1 MALPDTPERQVV
13 LEQTSAIKPT
23 LTLIDAIAITVGIV
37 IGAGIFETPALVA
50 QNAGSGMQVTLLW
63 ALGGAI
69 SLIGALCFAEL
80 STAYPHPGGNYF
92 YLIRAFGRPLGFLF
106 VWARMIVL
114 QPGSIVLL
122 AFVFGDYATQILPLG
137 PLSASLYAIAAI
149 AFFTWL
155 NLLGIHQGKWTQN
168 LLTTAEVSGLLLVT
182 IIGFLWTTSAAPAA
196 PPAAA
201 PAASNIGL
209 AMVFVL
215 LSYGGWNEAAYIS
228 SELQNLRRNMLR
240 SLLWSIGIISVV
252 YLLINLAY
260 LRGLGISGMAESNAV
275 AADLMRRALGE
286 PGVWFISALVCIA
299 SLGSINATILTGA
312 RTNYALGQD
321 FSLFSSLAQ
330 WQTRGGTPRQALLIQ
345 AAISLA
351 LVLLGSLGRNGFETM
366 VAYTAPAFWFFFLM
380 TGISL
385 FILRSKDS
393 GTPRP
398 FRVPFYPITP
408 ILFCLAC
415 GYLLYSSLT
424 YATSLKYI
432 GLGTLTGVIAVLAGI
447 PILGWMHFRT

>member
-1 MALPDTPERQVV
+1 MALPDTPERQAIPEHN
-13 LEQTSAIKPT
+13 LAIKPT
-23 LTLIDAIAITVGIV
+23 LTLMDAIAITVGIV

-50 QNAGSGMQVTLLW
+50 QNLGSETQVTLLW

-149 AFFTWL
+149 ALFTWL

-168 LLTTAEVSGLLLVT
+168 LLTTAEVAGLLIVT
-182 IIGFLWTTSAAPAA
+182 VIGFFWATSASNLPPAA
-196 PPAAA
+196 PPAS
-201 PAASNIGL
+201 SNIGL
-209 AMVFVL
+209 AMIFVL

-228 SELQNLRRNMLR
+228 SELHNLRRNMLR
-240 SLLWSIGIISVV
+240 SLLWSIGIISAV

-260 LRGLGISGMAESNAV
+260 LHGLGINGMATSKAV
-275 AADLMRRALGE
+275 AADLMRSALGE

-330 WQTRGGTPRQALLIQ
+330 WQARGGTPRQALLIQ

-351 LVLLGSLGRNGFETM
+351 LVVLGSLGRSGFETM

-385 FILRSKDS
+385 FILRSKDA

-432 GLGTLTGVIAVLAGI
+432 GIGTFTGVVAVLAGI

>member
-1 MALPDTPERQVV
+1 MALPNTPERQNVA
-13 LEQTSAIKPT
+13 ESTSVIKPT

-50 QNAGSGMQVTLLW
+50 QNVGSGTQVTFLW

-69 SLIGALCFAEL
+69 SLIGALCYAEL
-80 STAYPHPGGNYF
+80 STTYPHPGGNYF

-137 PLSASLYAIAAI
+137 PLSTSIYAVASI

-155 NLLGIHQGKWTQN
+155 NLLGIQQGKWTQN
-168 LLTTAEVSGLLLVT
+168 LLTTAEVSGLLIVT
-182 IIGFLWTTSAAPAA
+182 VIGFFWATSANTAA
-196 PPAAA
+196 PPPAA

-209 AMVFVL
+209 AMVFIL

-228 SELQNLRRNMLR
+228 SELKNIRRNMLR

-260 LRGLGISGMAESNAV
+260 LHGLGISGMAESKTV

-345 AAISLA
+345 ATISLV
-351 LVLLGSLGRNGFETM
+351 LVLLGTLGRNGFETM

-380 TGISL
+380 TGVSL
-385 FILRSKDS
+385 FILRSKDA
-393 GTPRP
+393 GIPRP

-432 GLGTLTGVIAVLAGI
+432 GIGTLTGVMAVLAGL
-447 PILGWMHFRT
+447 PILGWMHLRS

>member
-1 MALPDTPERQVV
+1 MALPDTSKKQAIP
-13 LEQTSAIKPT
+13 EQTSAIKPT

-50 QNAGSGMQVTLLW
+50 QNVGSATQVTLLW
-63 ALGGAI
+63 TLGGVI
-69 SLIGALCFAEL
+69 SLIGALCYAEL

-106 VWARMIVL
+106 VWARMLVL

-122 AFVFGDYATQILPLG
+122 AFVFGDYATQILSLG
-137 PLSASLYAIAAI
+137 PLSASLYAVVAI

-155 NLLGIHQGKWTQN
+155 NLLGIQQGKWTQN
-168 LLTTAEVSGLLLVT
+168 LLTTAEVTGLLIVT
-182 IIGFLWTTSAAPAA
+182 FIGFFWATSASTLPPDTAA
-196 PPAAA
+196 PPS
-201 PAASNIGL
+201 SNIGL

-228 SELQNLRRNMLR
+228 SELQNIRRNMLR

-260 LRGLGISGMAESNAV
+260 LHGLGISGMATSKTV

-286 PGVWFISALVCIA
+286 PGVWFISGLVCIA

-321 FSLFSSLAQ
+321 FSLFSSLAS

-345 AAISLA
+345 AAISLV

-380 TGISL
+380 TGVSL
-385 FILRSKDS
+385 FILRSKDA
-393 GTPRP
+393 TVPRP
-398 FRVPFYPITP
+398 FRVPLYPITP

-424 YATSLKYI
+424 YATSLKYMGI
-432 GLGTLTGVIAVLAGI
+432 GTLTGLVAVLSGI
-447 PILGWMHFRT
+447 PVLGWIHFRT

>member
-1 MALPDTPERQVV
+1 MALPDTPERQATT
-13 LEQTSAIKPT
+13 EQNSVIKPT

-50 QNAGSGMQVTLLW
+50 QNVGSGTQVTLLW
-63 ALGGAI
+63 ALGGVI
-69 SLIGALCFAEL
+69 SLIGALCYAEL

-137 PLSASLYAIAAI
+137 PLSTSIYAIASI

-155 NLLGIHQGKWTQN
+155 NLLGIQQGKWTQN
-168 LLTTAEVSGLLLVT
+168 LLTTAEVTGLLIVT
-182 IIGFLWTTSAAPAA
+182 VIGFLWTTSTATGTP
-196 PPAAA
+196 PPAT
-201 PAASNIGL
+201 PASSNIGL

-228 SELQNLRRNMLR
+228 SELRNLRRNMLR

-252 YLLINLAY
+252 YLLVNLAY
-260 LRGLGISGMAESNAV
+260 LHGLGMDGMAESKTV
-275 AADLMRRALGE
+275 AADLMRKALGE
-286 PGVWFISALVCIA
+286 PGVWFISGLVCIA

-321 FSLFSSLAQ
+321 FSLFSSLAN
-330 WQTRGGTPRQALLIQ
+330 WQDRGGTPRQALLIQ

-351 LVLLGSLGRNGFETM
+351 LVVLGSLGRNGFETM

-385 FILRSKDS
+385 FILRSKDAGVS
-393 GTPRP
+393 RP

-432 GLGTLTGVIAVLAGI
+432 GIGTLTGVVAVLAGV
-447 PILGWMHFRT
+447 PILGWMHLRS